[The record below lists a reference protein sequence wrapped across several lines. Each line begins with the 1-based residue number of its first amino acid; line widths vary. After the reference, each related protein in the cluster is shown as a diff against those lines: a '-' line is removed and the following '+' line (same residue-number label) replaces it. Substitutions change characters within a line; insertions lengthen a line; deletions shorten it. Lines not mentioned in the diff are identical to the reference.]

1 MKKVFPV
8 VTKSE
13 VECEHV
19 NQTSQSGESPL
30 EVVWRWAKPTET
42 LKDEFRSFYWSSA
55 LAVNAV
61 ITLISASPII
71 TGEKLLAPLSAPH

>member
-1 MKKVFPV
+1 M

-30 EVVWRWAKPTET
+30 EVSRTCRDTE
-42 LKDEFRSFYWSSA
+42 
-55 LAVNAV
+55 
-61 ITLISASPII
+61 
-71 TGEKLLAPLSAPH
+71 G